1 MRARVSER
9 DFAHVF
15 ATGRVRGLP
24 FALAVLACC
33 LLALLALYFSRLQP
47 ESRGVGAGNASGSA
61 GPVRI
66 VILVDNNPYGEG
78 LETAWGLSICV
89 ETRGARFLF
98 DTGPDPGVLERNAE
112 RLGVDLGSL
121 DFVVISHGHGDHT
134 GGLELAALRR
144 RGLRVYIPRDEGLK
158 RYVES
163 LGLRP
168 IQVNETVE
176 VARGVFVVKPLYGPP
191 MEEAL
196 AIVTS
201 RGLVVLVGCSHP
213 GVVNLVR
220 QAARDVGVKPYMVVG
235 GFHMAGSPAEEA
247 REVVEQLLGMGVE
260 KIYPVHCS
268 GDAVRAYL
276 SESHR
281 GSYGG
286 GVGLEIRIEG

>member
-1 MRARVSER
+1 M
-9 DFAHVF
+9 
-15 ATGRVRGLP
+15 
-24 FALAVLACC
+24 
-33 LLALLALYFSRLQP
+33 
-47 ESRGVGAGNASGSA
+47 
-61 GPVRI
+61 
-66 VILVDNNPYGEG
+66 
-78 LETAWGLSICV
+78 
-89 ETRGARFLF
+89 
-98 DTGPDPGVLERNAE
+98 ERNAE

-201 RGLVVLVGCSHP
+201 RGWWYSSAVAT
-213 GVVNLVR
+213 
-220 QAARDVGVKPYMVVG
+220 Q
-235 GFHMAGSPAEEA
+235 GS
-247 REVVEQLLGMGVE
+247 
-260 KIYPVHCS
+260 
-268 GDAVRAYL
+268 
-276 SESHR
+276 
-281 GSYGG
+281 
-286 GVGLEIRIEG
+286 